1 MAHLESEKKA
11 SGVAERADSSKV
23 RTPSQEDVATQ
34 SWSQA
39 QPNAPESDTEEEE
52 EGGHLDDGSPK
63 RSSQTFYLQDERDDL
78 EMSRIP
84 EDFFHMDPEFENTG
98 EGEKPDPLQRP
109 CVPEPVRYVHFGFI
123 FFKNYMAFC
132 RKTPLWYSTS
142 VTLNKHQNWAYLLA
156 S

>member
-11 SGVAERADSSKV
+11 SGVAERADSPKV
-23 RTPSQEDVATQ
+23 QTTSQEDIATQ

-39 QPNAPESDTEEEE
+39 QPNSPESDTEEEE

-98 EGEKPDPLQRP
+98 EGEKPDPFQRP
-109 CVPEPVRYVHFGFI
+109 CVPEAARYVYFGFES
-123 FFKNYMAFC
+123 FKQITF
-132 RKTPLWYSTS
+132 
-142 VTLNKHQNWAYLLA
+142 
-156 S
+156 